1 MSSMIK
7 NVFTYV
13 DLFFGYLTS
22 ALMRVLLYG
31 LTGVLTLLAI
41 LTIMIGPFENRFD
54 LNELDNFEIV
64 IQIVFILI
72 TVRFF
77 KRSKS
82 EGIAFWPRLKSYCF
96 ISTFLSILSL
106 AFTALALIL
115 ILEQE
120 GEIGRSDLYGL
131 PDFEYFLFSGLY
143 ILALHAF
150 TPLPKLNLI
159 KKTVKK
165 QDSENNDSD
174 WLESDQAN
182 FFADSAGNTRTNS
195 MDSGNS

>member
-1 MSSMIK
+1 MTSMIK
-7 NVFTYV
+7 NVLAYV
-13 DLFFGYLTS
+13 DLFLGYLTS

-31 LTGVLTLLAI
+31 LTIIFTLLTVLNVLI
-41 LTIMIGPFENRFD
+41 EPFEYRFD
-54 LNELDNFEIV
+54 LNELDNLELL
-64 IQIVFILI
+64 IQIVFILV

-82 EGIAFWPRLKSYCF
+82 EGKAFWPCLKSYCF
-96 ISTFLSILSL
+96 ISSFLSMVFL
-106 AFTALALIL
+106 AVTALVLMV

-120 GEIGRSDLYGL
+120 GEIGRSDLYTYSDL
-131 PDFEYFLFSGLY
+131 QYFLFSGIYL
-143 ILALHAF
+143 LALYSL

-182 FFADSAGNTRTNS
+182 FFADSAGHSRKNSTNS
-195 MDSGNS
+195 VNN

>member
-1 MSSMIK
+1 MSSMMK
-7 NVFTYV
+7 NILAYA
-13 DLFFGYLTS
+13 DLFLGYLTS
-22 ALMRVLLYG
+22 VLMRVLLYG
-31 LTGVLTLLAI
+31 LTAIFTLAAI
-41 LTIMIGPFENRFD
+41 LVVLIGPFEGRFD
-54 LNELDNFEIV
+54 LNELDNLELV
-64 IQIVFILI
+64 VQIVFVLI

-82 EGIAFWPRLKSYCF
+82 EGIAFWPCLKSYCF
-96 ISTFLSILSL
+96 ISTFLSILFLAAIAL
-106 AFTALALIL
+106 AFLMLL
-115 ILEQE
+115 KQE
-120 GEIGRSDLYGL
+120 GEIGRSDLYRL
-131 PDFEYFLFSGLY
+131 PDFKYFLFSGLY
-143 ILALHAF
+143 LLVLHAF

-174 WLESDQAN
+174 WLESDHAN

>member
-1 MSSMIK
+1 MK
-7 NVFTYV
+7 NILAYA
-13 DLFFGYLTS
+13 DLFLGYLTS
-22 ALMRVLLYG
+22 VLMRVLLYG
-31 LTGVLTLLAI
+31 LTAIFTLAAI
-41 LTIMIGPFENRFD
+41 LVVLIGPFEGRFD
-54 LNELDNFEIV
+54 LNELDNLELV
-64 IQIVFILI
+64 VQIVFVLI

-82 EGIAFWPRLKSYCF
+82 EGIAFWPCLKSYCF
-96 ISTFLSILSL
+96 ISTFLSILFLAAIAL
-106 AFTALALIL
+106 AFLMLL
-115 ILEQE
+115 KQE
-120 GEIGRSDLYGL
+120 GEIGRSDLYRL
-131 PDFEYFLFSGLY
+131 PDFKYFLFSGLY
-143 ILALHAF
+143 LLVLHAF

-174 WLESDQAN
+174 WLESDHAN